1 MVVIS
6 MLEWGTDGAARRPH
20 DGYTQLDRKCS
31 LAIMSLPERPLPRL
45 GRTGPFAALIPKD
58 NKEIPQ

>member
-1 MVVIS
+1 M
-6 MLEWGTDGAARRPH
+6 GRHAAPH

-31 LAIMSLPERPLPRL
+31 LAIMSLPERPPLRL
-45 GRTGPFAALIPKD
+45 GRTGPFGAPIPKD